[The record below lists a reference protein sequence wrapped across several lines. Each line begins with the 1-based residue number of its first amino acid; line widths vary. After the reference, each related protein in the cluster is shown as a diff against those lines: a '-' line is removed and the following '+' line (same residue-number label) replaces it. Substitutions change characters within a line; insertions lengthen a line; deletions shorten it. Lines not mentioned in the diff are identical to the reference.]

1 MRISTIA
8 TFNRGL
14 ANIQRVSAAGADS
27 QNQISTGR
35 KFTKPSD
42 DPVAATRILQINQ
55 ELATRSQYKRNIT
68 SVTNRLSLEEAVLVG
83 VGDILQ
89 RIREI
94 SVQSGDGS
102 LSQQDRTFLAEEVN
116 VRTTEMLGLLN
127 TKDSNGEYI
136 FAGYKGGTQPFVDGG
151 GGGYKF
157 QGDEGER
164 LVQIGATTFI
174 SSRDSGKQ
182 IFESIEA
189 QDKSFITSNN
199 PRNTGL
205 PRANISVGQVLDQA
219 TFDAFYPEDAYIEF
233 NSVDDVSPPQ
243 QNYTV
248 RRMSDNRVI
257 DGLENE
263 RYVSGENIEFQG
275 ISVRVSGNADPGD
288 SFVIESSKNQSILTT
303 MSRMV
308 DGLRRF
314 DDTREGKELVADLVS
329 ASITNL
335 DSAQTN
341 LLETRSKLG
350 ARLNTLESTLNL
362 HEEVDLVSKEVLSE
376 LQDVDFAEAV
386 SRLSLETFILE
397 AAQQS
402 FARIAN
408 LSLFNFL

>member
-8 TFNRGL
+8 TYNKGL
-14 ANIQRVSAAGADS
+14 SNIQRVTNAGAES
-27 QNQISTGR
+27 QNQIATGR
-35 KFTKPSD
+35 KFNKPSD

-55 ELATRSQYKRNIT
+55 ELAIRDQFKRNIT

-89 RIREI
+89 RIRDI
-94 SVQSGDGS
+94 SIQAGDGS
-102 LSQQDRTFLAEEVN
+102 LSQEDRTFLAEEVDI
-116 VRTTEMLGLLN
+116 RTDEMLGLLN
-127 TKDSNGEYI
+127 TKDSSGEFI
-136 FAGYKGGTQPFVDGG
+136 FAGYKGSTQPFVDGG
-151 GGGYKF
+151 SGGYKF

-164 LVQIGATTFI
+164 LVQIGASTFVA
-174 SSRDSGKQ
+174 SRDSGKQ
-182 IFESIEA
+182 IFETIEA
-189 QDKSFITSNN
+189 VDHSFITSNN
-199 PRNTGL
+199 PRNTGV
-205 PRANISVGQVLDQA
+205 PQANISVGQVIDQQA
-219 TFDAFYPEDAYIEF
+219 FDLFYPEDAYIEF
-233 NSVDDVSPPQ
+233 NSVNDLSPPQ

-248 RRMSDNRVI
+248 RRMSDNRVVE
-257 DGLENE
+257 GLEKE
-263 RYVSGENIEFQG
+263 PYIAGEQINFHG
-275 ISVRVSGNADPGD
+275 ISIRVAGNPDPGD

-308 DGLRRF
+308 EGLQNF
-314 DDTREGKELVADLVS
+314 DDTVQGRGFVADLVAS
-329 ASITNL
+329 SITNL

-362 HEEVDLVSKEVLSE
+362 HQTIDVVSKEVLSD

>member
-1 MRISTIA
+1 MRISTIE

-14 ANIQRVSAAGADS
+14 SNIQRVTAAVADS

-35 KFTKPSD
+35 KFDSPSD

-55 ELATRSQYKRNIT
+55 ELAIRSQYKRNIT

-94 SVQSGDGS
+94 SIQAGAGS
-102 LSQQDRTFLAEEVN
+102 LSQQDRAFLAEEVD
-116 VRTTEMLGLLN
+116 VRTDEMLGLLN
-127 TKDSNGEYI
+127 TKDSNGEFI

-182 IFESIEA
+182 IFEVIEA
-189 QDKSFITSNN
+189 RDNTFITSNN

-205 PRANISVGQVLDQA
+205 PQASISVGQVIDQA
-219 TFDAFYPEDAYIEF
+219 AFDLFYPGDAYIEF
-233 NSVDDVSPPQ
+233 NPVDDLSPPQ

-248 RRMSDNRVI
+248 RRMADNRVI
-257 DGLENE
+257 EGLEKE
-263 RYVSGENIEFQG
+263 PYISGETIDFSG

-308 DGLRRF
+308 DGLRQF
-314 DDTREGKELVADLVS
+314 DDTREGREFVADLVA

-335 DSAQTN
+335 DNAQTN
-341 LLETRSKLG
+341 LLETRSSLG

-362 HEEVDLVSKEVLSE
+362 HEEIDIVSRVVLSE

-408 LSLFNFL
+408 LSLFKFL